1 MRGRKDDGYWAVRQ
15 GRIRDKGEK
24 GSMRMIIKFKTTS
37 RRRAKEYRLIS
48 QQILLHMNETG
59 AYTDSLIIPFRERL
73 DALKEILK
81 KDMESDKH
89 PEPIVRLMMKKL
101 DGVGEFFF

>member
-1 MRGRKDDGYWAVRQ
+1 
-15 GRIRDKGEK
+15 
-24 GSMRMIIKFKTTS
+24 
-37 RRRAKEYRLIS
+37 
-48 QQILLHMNETG
+48 MNETG
-59 AYTDSLIIPFRERL
+59 AYTDQLIIPFRERL

-101 DGVGEFFF
+101 DGVGEYWPLNIWEDRLMGRTTTQ

>member
-1 MRGRKDDGYWAVRQ
+1 
-15 GRIRDKGEK
+15 
-24 GSMRMIIKFKTTS
+24 
-37 RRRAKEYRLIS
+37 
-48 QQILLHMNETG
+48 MNETG
-59 AYTDSLIIPFRERL
+59 AYTDQLIIPFRERL

-101 DGVGEFFF
+101 DGVGECWPLTVWEDRLMGRTTTQRII

>member
-1 MRGRKDDGYWAVRQ
+1 MR
-15 GRIRDKGEK
+15 
-24 GSMRMIIKFKTTS
+24 
-37 RRRAKEYRLIS
+37 
-48 QQILLHMNETG
+48 QILLHMNETG
-59 AYTDSLIIPFRERL
+59 AYTDQLIIPFRERL

-101 DGVGEFFF
+101 DGVGECLRWPG